1 MSSGFQKTYGLK
13 NGRMLTVRSLLPDDA
28 PKMIA
33 FMNAVDTETRFLSR
47 EPGEFNYTEEQ
58 EREIITRRGADED
71 TYWLVGEIDGAIAAN
86 CEARRVGARSRF
98 RHRAS
103 MGIVVGREYWRLGI
117 GKILIQELIAWCREK
132 GFEQLELEVLAANE
146 RAQALYRSVGFTVT
160 GTRPN
165 AFKYPDGTYAD
176 DLFMVKPLK

>member
-58 EREIITRRGADED
+58 EREIITRRGADEA
-71 TYWLVGEIDGAIAAN
+71 GNA
-86 CEARRVGARSRF
+86 
-98 RHRAS
+98 
-103 MGIVVGREYWRLGI
+103 
-117 GKILIQELIAWCREK
+117 
-132 GFEQLELEVLAANE
+132 VL
-146 RAQALYRSVGFTVT
+146 LHV
-160 GTRPN
+160 
-165 AFKYPDGTYAD
+165 
-176 DLFMVKPLK
+176 L